1 MENQDSIENQDS
13 PEAQDS
19 TEAQDSSGADSS
31 PEPGGPYEFSDE
43 DNILFKGLATRMTAL
58 GFFLIALAALD
69 MPALLR
75 GEGMAALFAFLF
87 SVTGA
92 WSFYTAYSVRSTV
105 ETEGDD
111 ISHLM
116 FALGSVRHLLS
127 LAVVLV
133 LILLVLDARELLV
146 APYDRF
152 F

>member
-1 MENQDSIENQDS
+1 MENQDST
-13 PEAQDS
+13 EAKDS
-19 TEAQDSSGADSS
+19 TETRDATEADGL
-31 PEPGGPYEFSDE
+31 PEPGGAYEFSDA
-43 DNILFKGLATRMTAL
+43 DNVLFKGLAARMTVL

-87 SVTGA
+87 TVTGA
-92 WSFYTAYSVRSTV
+92 WTFYTAYSVRSIA
-105 ETEGDD
+105 ETEGND

-116 FALGSVRHLLS
+116 FALGSLRRLLS

-133 LILLVLDARELLV
+133 LILLTVDARELFV
-146 APYDRF
+146 AAFDRF